1 MALHCI
7 TSETP
12 TTASSCSTEPL
23 YDNCP
28 PFTQRG
34 RAREEV
40 KEGRGASPAVIRLPG
55 PCSPPPRRAPAVNE
69 APTRVG
75 GGRGT
80 GAWPDH
86 SHCSRRGGL
95 GRQDREAEPG
105 PRITNTVRGGGGGG
119 AGEWEGGCG
128 AEDTAHLNQSE
139 EHSSALSLYDNLPGA
154 DTPGSLPQVFDMET
168 RVQEPRQGSPAWPPE
183 QIRALMESEAV
194 SDDKSG
200 IQRQNPDQDAEHE
213 REPRPDS
220 GSCGFERTETLQLQA
235 SPPQNLVA
243 ASSPQ
248 PSPSERRVPWPRA
261 DAQRPEQPPWC
272 PRVPPPVPLADPSAS
287 ALRSLLTSLQQQI
300 GRQREEYEARILGLE
315 QRNGELQAEVV
326 RLKTNLTQQR
336 SWYHAVRSKIEE
348 SERSRAAAELRNAT
362 LQKEMEQFFDT
373 FGELNNEAKKT
384 EYIVNSF

>member
-34 RAREEV
+34 RAREEE
-40 KEGRGASPAVIRLPG
+40 KEGRAASPAVIRLPG
-55 PCSPPPRRAPAVNE
+55 PCSPAPRRAPAVN
-69 APTRVG
+69 AGPTRAG

-86 SHCSRRGGL
+86 SHCSRGGGL
-95 GRQDREAEPG
+95 GRRDREAEPG
-105 PRITNTVRGGGGGG
+105 PRTTNPARGGGGG
-119 AGEWEGGCG
+119 AGERGGGCG
-128 AEDTAHLNQSE
+128 AEDTAHQNQSDQ
-139 EHSSALSLYDNLPGA
+139 HSSALSLYDNLPV
-154 DTPGSLPQVFDMET
+154 SLPQVFDMET
-168 RVQEPRQGSPAWPPE
+168 RVQEPRQGPPAWPPE
-183 QIRALMESEAV
+183 QIQALMESEAV
-194 SDDKSG
+194 
-200 IQRQNPDQDAEHE
+200 NPDQDAERE
-213 REPRPDS
+213 REPEPDS
-220 GSCGFERTETLQLQA
+220 GSCGFKRTETLQLQA
-235 SPPQNLVA
+235 WPPQNLVTS
-243 ASSPQ
+243 SSPQ
-248 PSPSERRVPWPRA
+248 PSPSQRRVPWPRA
-261 DAQRPEQPPWC
+261 EQPPWC
-272 PRVPPPVPLADPSAS
+272 PRVPPPLPLADPSAS

-300 GRQREEYEARILGLE
+300 ARQREEYEARILGLE

-326 RLKTNLTQQR
+326 LLKTNLTQQR
-336 SWYHAVRSKIEE
+336 SWYRAVRSKIQE

-384 EYIVNSF
+384 DYIVNSF